1 MLDRNLKPEAVE
13 SIHFEIPDIEK
24 FELKNGLKIFLVKK
38 NSLPIVQFNF
48 LTDAGSKYDHEN
60 KKGLSFLT
68 SLLIDEGAGNLSA
81 LELDNGIESLGSILK
96 VSCDQDSVSVSL
108 LTLKENIK
116 KSFDIFSDVILKPRF
131 EEDDFTREQKK
142 LLNKIIQAGNE
153 PSYIADSVFEKL
165 VFENSSYMHPAMGT
179 KTNVENITNTDVKEF
194 YSSRFSANN
203 SAMIVVG
210 SITKKNILDLTSAS
224 LAEMKKAGSAK
235 QELELK
241 YSKDGKIYFVH
252 KDDAAQ
258 SELRIGHLTNSRTHK
273 NYFAKLLMNTILGG
287 QFSSRLNSNIREDKG
302 FTYGISS
309 GFYYNKIAGQF
320 EITTSV
326 QSENTAAALT
336 EITNELN
343 GIKKNILDEEI
354 AFAKSYLIKRFPSQ
368 FETYAQVS
376 RQLST
381 LVHFNLPDDYFNN
394 YLTNI
399 EETTHQQI
407 QEAALNYI
415 SFDELK
421 TVVVGDRKIVL
432 KQLEIYGKEI
442 VELDV
447 LGNVIM

>member
-1 MLDRNLKPEAVE
+1 MLDRSLKPESVE
-13 SIHFEIPDIEK
+13 SISFEIPEIEK
-24 FELKNGLKIFLVKK
+24 FELSNGLKIFLVRK

-48 LTDAGSKYDHEN
+48 LTNAGSKFDPSN

-81 LELDNGIESLGSILK
+81 LELDNEIESLGSILK

-116 KSFDIFSDVILKPRF
+116 KSFGIFSDVILKPRF
-131 EEDDFTREQKK
+131 EEEDFNREQKK

-153 PSYIADSVFEKL
+153 PSYIADSVFEKI
-165 VFENSSYMHPAMGT
+165 VFENSYYMHPTMGT
-179 KTNVENITNTDVKEF
+179 KTNVENISNSDVKEF
-194 YSSRFSANN
+194 YSSGFSANN
-203 SAMIVVG
+203 SALIVVG
-210 SITKKNILDLTSAS
+210 NITKQDVLDLTSDS
-224 LAEMKKAGSAK
+224 LASMKKIDSTT
-235 QELELK
+235 ENLK
-241 YSKDGKIYFVH
+241 LNSSKDGRIYFVH
-252 KDDAAQ
+252 KVDAAQ

-273 NYFAKLLMNTILGG
+273 DYFAKLLMNTILGG

-309 GFYYNKIAGQF
+309 GFYYNQIAGQF

-368 FETYAQVS
+368 FETYSQVS

-381 LVHFNLPDDYFNN
+381 LVHFNLPDDYFNHYIN
-394 YLTNI
+394 SI

-407 QEAALNYI
+407 QDTALNYI
-415 SFDELK
+415 SIDNLK
-421 TVVVGDRKIVL
+421 TVVVGDRNVVL
-432 KQLEIYGKEI
+432 KQLEVFGKEI
-442 VELDV
+442 VELDIQ
-447 LGNVIM
+447 GNIIN

>member
-1 MLDRNLKPEAVE
+1 
-13 SIHFEIPDIEK
+13 
-24 FELKNGLKIFLVKK
+24 
-38 NSLPIVQFNF
+38 
-48 LTDAGSKYDHEN
+48 
-60 KKGLSFLT
+60 
-68 SLLIDEGAGNLSA
+68 
-81 LELDNGIESLGSILK
+81 
-96 VSCDQDSVSVSL
+96 
-108 LTLKENIK
+108 
-116 KSFDIFSDVILKPRF
+116 
-131 EEDDFTREQKK
+131 
-142 LLNKIIQAGNE
+142 
-153 PSYIADSVFEKL
+153 
-165 VFENSSYMHPAMGT
+165 
-179 KTNVENITNTDVKEF
+179 
-194 YSSRFSANN
+194 
-203 SAMIVVG
+203 
-210 SITKKNILDLTSAS
+210 
-224 LAEMKKAGSAK
+224 
-235 QELELK
+235 
-241 YSKDGKIYFVH
+241 
-252 KDDAAQ
+252 
-258 SELRIGHLTNSRTHK
+258 
-273 NYFAKLLMNTILGG
+273 
-287 QFSSRLNSNIREDKG
+287 
-302 FTYGISS
+302 
-309 GFYYNKIAGQF
+309 
-320 EITTSV
+320 V

-432 KQLEIYGKEI
+432 KQLEIFGKEI